1 MTPQKELQLVY
12 GLAIILLFVGALSY
26 AAFPAKSPEQPV
38 RLMFK
43 CVAGK
48 ILFGHKTH
56 TAESGYGISCSN
68 CHHNLEE
75 GETVP
80 QACGECHETES
91 QEEDMLSRSD
101 AFHKQC
107 IGCHKE
113 AEAGPEKC
121 ELCHV
126 M

>member
-1 MTPQKELQLVY
+1 MTSQKELQLAY
-12 GLAIILLFVGALSY
+12 GLAIILFVVGVLSY
-26 AAFPAKSPEQPV
+26 AVCPAKVPDKPV

-48 ILFGHKTH
+48 VLFDHKTH
-56 TAESGYGISCSN
+56 ESGYGISCSY

-75 GETVP
+75 GETEA
-80 QACGECHETES
+80 QACGECHEPES
-91 QEEDMLSRSD
+91 QDEYMPSRSD
-101 AFHKQC
+101 AFHTQC
-107 IGCHKE
+107 IGCHE
-113 AEAGPEKC
+113 AEAGPAKC

>member
-12 GLAIILLFVGALSY
+12 GLAIILLVVGVLSY
-26 AAFPAKSPEQPV
+26 AVCPAKAPDQPV

-48 ILFGHKTH
+48 VFFDHNTH
-56 TAESGYGISCSN
+56 TVESGYGISCCD
-68 CHHNLEE
+68 CHHNLDE
-75 GETVP
+75 GETD
-80 QACGECHETES
+80 QD
-91 QEEDMLSRSD
+91 EDMLSRSD
-101 AFHKQC
+101 AFHTQC
-107 IGCHKE
+107 IDCHKE

>member
-1 MTPQKELQLVY
+1 MKSNKELQIAY
-12 GLAIILLFVGALSY
+12 GLAIILLVVGVLSY
-26 AAFPAKSPEQPV
+26 SAFSAKTPDQPV

-48 ILFGHKTH
+48 ILFDHKTH
-56 TAESGYGISCSN
+56 TVESGYGFSCSD

-75 GETVP
+75 GETDP
-80 QACGECHETES
+80 QACGECHEPES
-91 QEEDMLSRSD
+91 QDEDVPGRAD
-101 AFHKQC
+101 AFHTQC
-107 IGCHKE
+107 IGCHNE
-113 AEAGPEKC
+113 AGAGPEKC